1 MIHMRIRAHAAAA
14 AALLSPA
21 LPAAAQDAAPAAD
34 SIVAV
39 IDDTVPRTS
48 LQKGTWS
55 LSFVPPGY
63 SGSGE
68 RTEFGAWEMVGPRTN
83 LGITLAV
90 AVDGSESDG
99 GGGGGTDATTLVSL
113 GASVK
118 QYVMA
123 PRDVTPFLLGGIA
136 IGGVFTRRDRSD
148 GFEESSRGMNGNVR
162 AAVGA
167 EWFPVRRMSLSGF
180 TGFSLNV
187 TRADIDQ
194 TWPDETEIEG
204 EASYFSFRS
213 FTSALWLQIYF

>member
-1 MIHMRIRAHAAAA
+1 MRIPAYAAAA
-14 AALLSPA
+14 AAMLLLA
-21 LPAAAQDAAPAAD
+21 VPAAAQDGAPGVD
-34 SIVAV
+34 STV
-39 IDDTVPRTS
+39 IAIQDTVPRTS

-90 AVDGSESDG
+90 AVDGSDTEGSG
-99 GGGGGTDATTLVSL
+99 GDGTDASTSVSL

-118 QYVMA
+118 QYVTA
-123 PRDVTPFLLGGIA
+123 PRDVTPFLLGGVA

-180 TGFSLNV
+180 TGFTLNV
-187 TRADIDQ
+187 TRADIEQ
-194 TWPDETEIEG
+194 TWPDEREIDG
-204 EASYFSFRS
+204 EASYFSFRT

>member
-1 MIHMRIRAHAAAA
+1 MRIRAHAAAA
-14 AALLSPA
+14 AALLSLA
-21 LPAAAQDAAPAAD
+21 LPAAAQDAAPGAD
-34 SIVAV
+34 SVVAV
-39 IDDTVPRTS
+39 IEDSVPRTS

-83 LGITLAV
+83 LGITLAIG
-90 AVDGSESDG
+90 VDGNEQEGSG
-99 GGGGGTDATTLVSL
+99 GSGTEASTSVSL

-123 PRDVTPFLLGGIA
+123 PRDVTPFLLGGLA
-136 IGGVFTRRDRSD
+136 IGAAFNRRDRSD
-148 GFEESSRGMNGNVR
+148 GYDDSSRGMTGNVR

-180 TGFSLNV
+180 TGFTINAA
-187 TRADIDQ
+187 RFDIEQ
-194 TWPDETEIEG
+194 SWPDGTQTEG